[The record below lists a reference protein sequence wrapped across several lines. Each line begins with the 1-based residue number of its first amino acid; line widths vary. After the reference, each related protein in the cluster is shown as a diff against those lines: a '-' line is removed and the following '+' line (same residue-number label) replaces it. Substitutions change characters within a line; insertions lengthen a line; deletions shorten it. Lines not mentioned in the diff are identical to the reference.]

1 MPCLHFPEPRSG
13 DVIKRLQA
21 VLVAQPRA
29 EVRSLCKTLTLSLLL
44 FAASQAQAGAC
55 TREYM
60 PVCGQ
65 LPAKTQTFSNRCMMK
80 NAGAVM
86 LHEGVCKPKPLTKDD
101 HGNGR
106 AVWLNKG
113 QWPKE
118 SHIKLTV
125 LWKRGLIVA
134 RA

>member
-1 MPCLHFPEPRSG
+1 M
-13 DVIKRLQA
+13 IKRLQA

-29 EVRSLCKTLTLSLLL
+29 ELRSLYETLTLSLLL

-86 LHEGVCKPKPLTKDD
+86 LHEGVCKPKPLTKYDPCA
-101 HGNGR
+101 G
-106 AVWLNKG
+106 L
-113 QWPKE
+113 
-118 SHIKLTV
+118 LTKPA
-125 LWKRGLIVA
+125 KRLEPA
-134 RA
+134 PSQPRRWASRLAE